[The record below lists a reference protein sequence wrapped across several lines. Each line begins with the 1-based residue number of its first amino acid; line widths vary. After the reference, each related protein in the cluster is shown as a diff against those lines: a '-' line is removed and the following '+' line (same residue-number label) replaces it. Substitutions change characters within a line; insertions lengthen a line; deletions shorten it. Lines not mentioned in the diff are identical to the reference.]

1 MVTKKIMKRIVGL
14 VIGSLFAFNSMFSG
28 VMQVSA
34 EGELNSTDNV
44 SVSSDNSGQESE
56 TQDNSKAET
65 VNNANEGSC
74 VTAESSVLKSS
85 DSSNLS
91 GTAESSDAAS
101 SSSESSSASSSA
113 STSSDA
119 ASSSSSAV
127 MAVESLKAEGSYDGI
142 KMDGSF
148 TDWDSVNKTDV
159 NNGLVNSVAMTFD
172 GDWVYIY
179 IDEVQPNASTWSG
192 PGNSGSFVITTDLG
206 RELKI
211 QTMNGGTVSGAAG
224 VVVARDYQNSD
235 WHSDNPHYRWEIAIP
250 KSDLP
255 AYNRTISF
263 GYYMG
268 DTFVKDVAN
277 IDGSSGNSGTGSS
290 GSTSGQTDVGNLSID
305 GNYGDWE
312 RYPHQLIEYDTA
324 GTSHLFVD
332 AEGSIYSSG
341 DNTLGHVETQCEDH
355 VSEMKGYEY
364 TEFYVRVNGSSQTMI
379 RAVLDKGNGNL
390 DWNNG
395 DTQNMP
401 DGTYK
406 FYLFDVGGW
415 GATTNIS
422 NISQGDTLY
431 GEMYVTVANG
441 KDQTEYSINSDAL
454 AKRFGMSTSDVQT
467 VGTRFHRI
475 GNEWVETAGTSTNPY
490 LGILLC
496 MFPVLAF
503 YIAKKRKEKNIE

>member
-1 MVTKKIMKRIVGL
+1 MKLIA
-14 VIGSLFAFNSMFSG
+14 SLIIASVFSFNSMVSG
-28 VMQVSA
+28 LLQVSA
-34 EGELNSTDNV
+34 AETSANSSDKI
-44 SVSSDNSGQESE
+44 SVSSESSGQEPDTTDDSNKTE
-56 TQDNSKAET
+56 

-74 VTAESSVLKSS
+74 TLESSSIS
-85 DSSNLS
+85 
-91 GTAESSDAAS
+91 T
-101 SSSESSSASSSA
+101 SSESSESSDLSSESDSSSSIATSSSSSA

-148 TDWDSVNKTDV
+148 TDWNSVNKTDV

-192 PGNSGSFVITTDLG
+192 PGNNGSFVITTDLG
-206 RELKI
+206 KELKI
-211 QTMNGGTVSGAAG
+211 QTINDGTVSGASGAIT
-224 VVVARDYQNSD
+224 ARDYQNSD
-235 WHSDNPHYRWEIAIP
+235 WHSDNPHYKWEIAIP

-255 AYNRTISF
+255 AYKNTISF

-268 DTFVKDVAN
+268 DTFVKDVSN
-277 IDGSSGNSGTGSS
+277 IDGSSGNSGTEDT
-290 GSTSGQTDVGNLSID
+290 GSTGGQTSDVGNLSID
-305 GNYGDWE
+305 GTYGDWE

-332 AEGSIYSSG
+332 AEGAIYSSG
-341 DNTLGHVETQCEDH
+341 DKTLGHTETQCEDH
-355 VSEMKGYEY
+355 VTEMKGYEY

-390 DWNNG
+390 DWNND
-395 DTQNMP
+395 DTKNMP

-415 GATTNIS
+415 GATTDIN

-441 KDQTEYSINSDAL
+441 KDQTEYVINSNAL
-454 AKRFGMSTSDVQT
+454 AKHFGMSASDVQT

-475 GNEWVETAGTSTNPY
+475 GNEWVETAGTSTSPY

-496 MFPVLAF
+496 LTPVLIS
-503 YIAKKRKEKNIE
+503 YMIKKRKEKNE